1 MASDNVVLNL
11 SDNTLWAPYK
21 GLFNT
26 IYSAIAQKDPGACQ
40 EIEVVLK
47 RHKPDFI
54 CLLKNPPCSPIHRDA
69 IKKASTTGIAVTGQA
84 GLQILPQSL
93 IDEAL
98 IISDMFDLNELTS
111 LELLIAGQQQ
121 QPRFPGLTRGLVA
134 MLLYYDGR
142 RNLVNALQLLV
153 QAREG
158 RTWTLGITSELMS
171 IIMKYTNQLKEGGI
185 IMKVIDLIEKTDI
198 TDELELLHRNRALG
212 GPRYRKQVTD
222 LITEIKQTLAEIIFG
237 WACQGFFTRE
247 EVLRLL
253 SYLSK
258 QASISS
264 DGSLDEATLT
274 TAVAFL
280 YVIDVSILQ
289 TCDEMDY

>member
-1 MASDNVVLNL
+1 MNSENVVLNFN
-11 SDNTLWAPYK
+11 DNTLWAPYK
-21 GLFNT
+21 ELFSVVYN
-26 IYSAIAQKDPGACQ
+26 AIAQKDSSAVQ
-40 EIEVVLK
+40 DLEVALK

-54 CLLKNPPCSPIHRDA
+54 CLLRNPPRSPIHRDA
-69 IKKASTTGIAVTGQA
+69 VKQAATTGIAVVGRA

-158 RTWTLGITSELMS
+158 RTWTLGISSELS
-171 IIMKYTNQLKEGGI
+171 AIIMRFTSQLKEEGI
-185 IMKVIDLIEKTDI
+185 IMKVI
-198 TDELELLHRNRALG
+198 
-212 GPRYRKQVTD
+212 
-222 LITEIKQTLAEIIFG
+222 
-237 WACQGFFTRE
+237 
-247 EVLRLL
+247 
-253 SYLSK
+253 
-258 QASISS
+258 
-264 DGSLDEATLT
+264 
-274 TAVAFL
+274 
-280 YVIDVSILQ
+280 
-289 TCDEMDY
+289 